1 MGGHNHPPA
10 SLDTLDTLSNAM
22 QSMQQEQDRSTAFEL
37 LSCCAY
43 WQHTLV
49 MGLVNQQLCQHR
61 PAINDFTD
69 SSLPPFDL
77 SSTSN
82 ENH

>member
-22 QSMQQEQDRSTAFEL
+22 QSMQQEQDRSTALEL
-37 LSCCAY
+37 FSRCAY

-49 MGLVNQQLCQHR
+49 MGLVNQQLCQHP

-69 SSLPPFDL
+69 ILFLL
-77 SSTSN
+77 SI
-82 ENH
+82 